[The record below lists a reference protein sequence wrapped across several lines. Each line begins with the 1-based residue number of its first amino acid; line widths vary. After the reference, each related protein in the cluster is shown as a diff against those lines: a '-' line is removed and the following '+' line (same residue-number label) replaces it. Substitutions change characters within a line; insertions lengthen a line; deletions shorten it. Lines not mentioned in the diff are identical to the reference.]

1 MFGMGMPEIIIILV
15 IALIVIGPKKLPELA
30 KALGKGMSE
39 FKKATQEIKGS
50 LNVEEDFKE
59 AKKDLVDSVTGLEKI
74 HSAEDS
80 GSTGEKPPKYKD
92 FDEVIED
99 FHKDAK
105 PEEDVKPEEAPKL
118 EEDDTLKD
126 KQEMTPEKNA
136 DGQ

>member
-50 LNVEEDFKE
+50 LNVQDDFKE
-59 AKKDLVDSVTGLEKI
+59 VKKDLVDSVTGLEKVDLAEE
-74 HSAEDS
+74 SAPA
-80 GSTGEKPPKYKD
+80 GEKPPKYKD
-92 FDEVIED
+92 FDEMVED
-99 FHKDAK
+99 YGKDANAK
-105 PEEDVKPEEAPKL
+105 EGETVKNEKEK
-118 EEDDTLKD
+118 
-126 KQEMTPEKNA
+126 TPEKNT

>member
-1 MFGMGMPEIIIILV
+1 MFGMGMPEIIVILV

-59 AKKDLVDSVTGLEKI
+59 AKEDLKEAKKDLVDSVTGLEK
-74 HSAEDS
+74 SDVSEGS
-80 GSTGEKPPKYKD
+80 GLNEEKPPKYKD
-92 FDEVIED
+92 FDEMIED
-99 FHKDAK
+99 YSKDDHSK
-105 PEEDVKPEEAPKL
+105 EEEP
-118 EEDDTLKD
+118 LKNQ
-126 KQEMTPEKNA
+126 QEKAPEKNA

>member
-15 IALIVIGPKKLPELA
+15 IALIVIGPKKLPDLA

-59 AKKDLVDSVTGLEKI
+59 VKKDLVDSVTGLDKVDI
-74 HSAEDS
+74 AEES
-80 GSTGEKPPKYKD
+80 GSAGEKPPKYKD
-92 FDEVIED
+92 FDEMIEEYN
-99 FHKDAK
+99 KDVDPK
-105 PEEDVKPEEAPKL
+105 KEE
-118 EEDDTLKD
+118 TLKNQ
-126 KQEMTPEKNA
+126 QEKAPEQNS

>member
-1 MFGMGMPEIIIILV
+1 MFGMGMPEIIVILV

-59 AKKDLVDSVTGLEKI
+59 AKEDLKEAKKDLVDSVTGLEK
-74 HSAEDS
+74 SDVSE
-80 GSTGEKPPKYKD
+80 GSESKGEKPPKYKD
-92 FDEVIED
+92 FDEMIED
-99 FHKDAK
+99 YSKDDHSK
-105 PEEDVKPEEAPKL
+105 EEEPL
-118 EEDDTLKD
+118 NNQ
-126 KQEMTPEKNA
+126 QEKAPEKNA